1 MDRAPGTRRDAERAP
16 PPPPP
21 AGYGATYVPAAV
33 SGAYR
38 RFLQEPGVEN
48 DFHALKALTQRV
60 PWAAHER
67 RRLRD
72 LAAAAEVE
80 AGRLSRAHDDEQ
92 RRRFSFG
99 TGTAIAA
106 GLAAID
112 AVPAFLAAQAFGLDL
127 WTTIGITVVLVAAL
141 AASMWVLAH
150 HHDGWR
156 RWTVAGALVAG
167 LLALGA
173 LRWWYLVVTAGDQT
187 AAVLEA
193 AGLTVFTAL
202 LVWFGVIVLGFTKA
216 RQVSAAE
223 RRARSLRRKAGRAEA
238 AEAEASRRA
247 NVAMREFMGR
257 AQVFSSLDIDDQG
270 VRVQFLDQVRSEV
283 EAEAGV
289 ASPVSA
295 ARR

>member
-1 MDRAPGTRRDAERAP
+1 MDRVPGTQRDSERP

-21 AGYGATYVPAAV
+21 AADGAAYGPAAV

-48 DFHALKALTQRV
+48 DFHAVKALAQRV
-60 PWAAHER
+60 PWAARER

-99 TGTAIAA
+99 TGTSIAV
-106 GLAAID
+106 GLATID
-112 AVPAFLAAQAFGLDL
+112 AVPAYLAAQAFGLDL
-127 WTTIGITVVLVAAL
+127 WTTVGITAVLVAAL
-141 AASMWVLAH
+141 AAAMWVLAH

-156 RWTVAGALVAG
+156 WAVALGLVGG
-167 LLALGA
+167 LAALGA

-187 AAVLEA
+187 AALLEA

-216 RQVSAAE
+216 RHVSAAD
-223 RRARSLRRKAGRAEA
+223 RRARLLRRLAQRADAVEAQAGR
-238 AEAEASRRA
+238 RA
-247 NVAMREFMGR
+247 GVAMREFMGR
-257 AQVFSSLDIDDQG
+257 AQVFSSLAIDDADS
-270 VRVQFLDQVRSEV
+270 RARFLDQVRREV
-283 EAEAGV
+283 ETDPAV
-289 ASPVSA
+289 QPLP
-295 ARR
+295 R